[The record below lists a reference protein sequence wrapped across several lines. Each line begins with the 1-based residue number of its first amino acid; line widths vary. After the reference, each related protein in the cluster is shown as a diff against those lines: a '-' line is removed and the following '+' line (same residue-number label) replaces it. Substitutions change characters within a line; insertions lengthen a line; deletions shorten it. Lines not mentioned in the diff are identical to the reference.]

1 MERVYQ
7 ILMTEKDNEMREAS
21 FAFFYLVAN
30 AIGGQF
36 ETVFDNI
43 INEVLNACKLWE
55 PEKKEK
61 KNDFS
66 LDSDSEDEM
75 DALPTNK
82 VTAYDEK
89 AAAIHALG

>member
-1 MERVYQ
+1 LVN
-7 ILMTEKDNEMREAS
+7 EKDAEMREAS

-43 INEVLNACKLWE
+43 ISEVLNACKLWE
-55 PEKKEK
+55 PEKKS
-61 KNDFS
+61 KNNEFS